1 MGEPKLSRRRRRR
14 LRGKN
19 RARPD
24 YNYSGWG
31 DAMRYGLLGDM
42 HIGMFSR
49 ASFKPEGGAEY
60 LDLGEMTP
68 TGRNLE
74 KQRRYYDGAY
84 AMGAYAMGPDKFL
97 AVYPR
102 PDALMGGDILHE
114 YRSFAAADW
123 DALERR
129 VLQHE
134 LTKLSKL
141 MGEKVDTTLRNTML
155 HGSSNTAT
163 VEDDTRD

>member
-19 RARPD
+19 RTRPI
-24 YNYSGWG
+24 YTYSGWG
-31 DAMRYGLLGDM
+31 DAMRYLSLGDT
-42 HIGMFSR
+42 HIGQFS
-49 ASFKPEGGAEY
+49 
-60 LDLGEMTP
+60 P
-68 TGRNLE
+68 TARVME
-74 KQRRYYDGAY
+74 KQRRYIDGAY
-84 AMGAYAMGPDKFL
+84 AMGADKFL

-141 MGEKVDTTLRNTML
+141 MSEKVDTTLRNTML

-163 VEDDTRD
+163 IEDDTRD